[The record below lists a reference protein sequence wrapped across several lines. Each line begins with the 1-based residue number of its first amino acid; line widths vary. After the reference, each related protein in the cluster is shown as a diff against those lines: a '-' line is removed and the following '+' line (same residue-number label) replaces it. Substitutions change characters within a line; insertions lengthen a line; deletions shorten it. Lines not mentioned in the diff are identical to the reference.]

1 MASTATQTCVLDS
14 ASPTPGRLELSGA
27 LPLIALVLAAV
38 ALSVSAIFVRWAA
51 VPGVAS
57 AFWRMAI
64 AASVMAWP
72 ARREVRVARPLSRR
86 HLALAALAGLLF
98 AGDLASWNTGV
109 LVGSAA
115 NATLLAN
122 TSAIWVAVGSVAF
135 LGERL
140 RPAFW
145 GGLALAMA
153 GAAAIVLRDLG
164 HQTPLAAGDL
174 LGLLAGLFYGAFF
187 LPSKLARARLGVL
200 TAWWVAAVASAVSL
214 LAASLTMGQPL
225 WGYPLQSWGWVGATA
240 LVTQVGGYLAI
251 NYALGHLRASLV
263 SPVLLLQPVLTAL
276 LAVPL
281 LGEGLSPVQVGGGAL
296 VLVGIAVVKR
306 AHR

>member
-1 MASTATQTCVLDS
+1 MASAATRIGAIDN
-14 ASPTPGRLELSGA
+14 ASPEARPLELSGA
-27 LPLIALVLAAV
+27 LPFIALILAAV

-72 ARREVRVARPLSRR
+72 ALHEIRVARPLSRR

-122 TSAIWVAVGSVAF
+122 TSAIWVALGSVLLF
-135 LGERL
+135 RERL

-145 GGLALAMA
+145 GGLGLALAGA
-153 GAAAIVLRDLG
+153 GAIVARDLG
-164 HQTPLAAGDL
+164 HHAALAAGDL

-187 LPSKLARARLGVL
+187 LPSQRARQGLGVL
-200 TAWWVAAVASAVSL
+200 VAWWVAALASAVSL
-214 LAASLTMGQPL
+214 LAASLAAGQPL
-225 WGYPLQSWGWVGATA
+225 WGYPLESWLWVAATA
-240 LVTQVGGYLAI
+240 LVTQVGGYMAI

-276 LAVPL
+276 LAAPL
-281 LGEGLSPVQVGGGAL
+281 LGERLTPVQLCGGVL
-296 VLVGIAVVKR
+296 VLAGIAVVKR
-306 AHR
+306 THR

>member
-1 MASTATQTCVLDS
+1 MSSTAHHQ
-14 ASPTPGRLELSGA
+14 PRGRIEQSGA
-27 LPLIALVLAAV
+27 LPIIALVLAAV

-64 AASVMAWP
+64 ASSVMAWP
-72 ARREVRVARPLSRR
+72 AVRELRATRPLSRR
-86 HLALAALAGLLF
+86 HVALAALAGLLF

-122 TSAIWVAVGSVAF
+122 TSAIWVALGSLLLF
-135 LGERL
+135 RERL

-145 GGLALAMA
+145 GGLALAMS
-153 GAAAIVLRDLG
+153 GAAAIVARDLG
-164 HQTPLAAGDL
+164 EHTPLASGDL

-187 LPSKLARARLGVL
+187 LPSQRARQRLGVL
-200 TAWWVAAVASAVSL
+200 GAWWVAAAASAVSL
-214 LAASLTMGQPL
+214 LAASLVAGQPL
-225 WGYPLQSWGWVGATA
+225 WGYPIESWLWVGATA
-240 LVTQVGGYLAI
+240 LVTQVGGYMAI
-251 NYALGHLRASLV
+251 TYALGHLRASLV

-281 LGEGLSPVQVGGGAL
+281 LGEDLTGVQVGGGLLVLAGIAL
-296 VLVGIAVVKR
+296 VKR
-306 AHR
+306 SHR